1 MYIRKF
7 FILLFLILTIH
18 EAIACDI
25 CGCGSGNFYMGLLP
39 SFKSRFFGI
48 RYHFMQY
55 NTSLVADPTQFSH
68 NNYNS
73 LELWTG
79 WNLGKKWQVLGFI
92 PYYFN
97 KQADDDGV
105 TYKNGLGDITVM
117 ANYQLYQTPMA
128 SRRIN
133 SVWQEL
139 WIGGGIKLP
148 TGSFSANTSDPDL
161 TIADINAQIGTGSVD
176 FLLNLNHYLH
186 WTQFG
191 LNTVINY
198 KLNTSNGS
206 DYKYGNRF
214 AATSILSYQIKAGKI
229 QVVPNVGLLYEHTA
243 ANQLQNQ
250 KVNLTGGYLLGG
262 IAGLEVYV
270 NRVAVGFNLQG
281 PFSQDLADGQTNL
294 RIRGMAHITYVF

>member
-1 MYIRKF
+1 MAIREG
-7 FILLFLILTIH
+7 IY
-18 EAIACDI
+18 ACDI

-39 SFKSRFFGI
+39 SFKSRFFGV
-48 RYHFMQY
+48 RYHFMEY

-68 NNYNS
+68 NSYNS

-97 KQADDDGV
+97 KQTDDDGV
-105 TYKNGLGDITVM
+105 TYKNGLGDITLL

-128 SRRIN
+128 KRKVN

-139 WIGGGIKLP
+139 WVGGGVKLP
-148 TGSFSANTSDPDL
+148 TGKFSADTKDPDL

-176 FLLNLNHYLH
+176 FLVNLNHYLH
-186 WTQFG
+186 LNQFG
-191 LNTVINY
+191 LNTIVNY
-198 KLNTSNGS
+198 KINTVNGS

-214 AATSILSYQIKAGKI
+214 TATSILSLRIPLGHV
-229 QVVPNVGLLYEHTA
+229 QVLPNIGITYEHTDP
-243 ANQLQNQ
+243 NQLQKQ
-250 KVNLTGGYLLGG
+250 KVDLTGGYMLGG
-262 IAGLEVYV
+262 IAGLEFYI
-270 NRVAVGFNLQG
+270 NRVAVGFNVQG
-281 PFSQDLADGQTNL
+281 PFSQQLADGQTNL